1 MNKMTLAAAMLAAT
15 GLTACGT
22 DDATSQAFC
31 AVFADASTF
40 TLACNDGC
48 TVPGDYS
55 AAHDGDLDTA
65 VTIAPVA
72 GKTSAT
78 ITLTVENGT
87 TGVDLQA
94 GSVTGVFVTRPAS
107 GTHGTIITT
116 YHNGGTNPV
125 DSSVVA
131 DQQVVQS
138 VEGGS
143 AAETFLGLR
152 TDDPFDEVRFQTSYD
167 WDSDPEAPTYFL
179 YEVCSSGGNT

>member
-1 MNKMTLAAAMLAAT
+1 MSKITLAAAMLAAT

-22 DDATSQAFC
+22 DDSTSQAFC
-31 AVFADASTF
+31 SVFADASTF
-40 TLACNDGC
+40 TLSCDDGC
-48 TVPGDYS
+48 IIPGDDS

-65 VTIAPVA
+65 VAITPVG

-87 TGVDLQA
+87 TGVDLAA
-94 GSVTGVFVTRPAS
+94 GSVPGVFVTRPAS
-107 GTHGTIITT
+107 HGTAITT

-131 DQQVVQS
+131 DQQVIQS
-138 VEGGS
+138 VESGS

-152 TDDPFDEVRFQTSYD
+152 TDDPFDEVRFVTSYD
-167 WDSDPEAPTYFL
+167 WGSDPEAPTYFL
-179 YEVCSSGGNT
+179 YEICSSGGNT

>member
-1 MNKMTLAAAMLAAT
+1 MNKLTLAATMLAAT
-15 GLTACGT
+15 GLAACGT
-22 DDATSQAFC
+22 DENTSEAFC
-31 AVFADASTF
+31 AAFADASTY
-40 TLACNDGC
+40 TLTCNDGC
-48 TVPGDYS
+48 TVPANYS

-65 VTIAPVA
+65 VAIAPVA

-78 ITLTVENGT
+78 ISLTVENGT

-116 YHNGGTNPV
+116 YHNGGPNPV
-125 DSSVVA
+125 DSSLIA

-138 VEGGS
+138 VQSGS

-152 TDDPFDEVRFQTSYD
+152 TDDVFDEVRFQTSYD
-167 WDSDPEAPTYFL
+167 WNSDADAPTYFL